1 MSLNGNLSG
10 ISFSGLSSGIDTDS
24 IISRLIQLEQ
34 IPISRL
40 QQRQQ
45 QIQQQQQVY
54 AQFRSKLQAFSAA
67 AGALNSSAVF
77 NPITTTSSKPEV
89 ATVSATSDA
98 LVGTYNLAV
107 SKLAQAQK
115 VASLAQTDST
125 SALGKDG
132 QFVVNGKA
140 VQIQT
145 TDTLRSIAQKINDA
159 NAGVTASIIDG
170 GAGSTYLTLASNA
183 TGLKGKIQV
192 ADLSGDSIMGFLG
205 IISGAPSIREPIT
218 NGAAS
223 WSFGNSSD
231 SLKSLLGLN
240 STAAST
246 FEVNGVA
253 INIDPAVDSLQTVA
267 NAINA
272 AGTGAT
278 ATVKTV
284 TEGTSTKYR
293 LEITGA
299 STPTLTDSSG
309 NLLSALGV
317 LQAGYGHE
325 LLQAQDAEFTIDGVA
340 LTSATNTIQSA
351 IPNAT
356 IALLKAN
363 ATTPETTTLT
373 LSKDTAAI
381 KGKIEAFRDAYND
394 AIDFIRTYSQFD
406 KDTFASGPLFG
417 DPVAGQLE
425 QQVTSMLFSNVA
437 GVSGDLKNLT
447 SIGFK
452 LDDQGKLSIDDAILT
467 SAIANKP
474 TELANLFRTSGVGSV
489 NSIQYIS
496 STSKSIA
503 SGDGAYNVDISALA
517 TKGSYT
523 GEIAQ
528 TLASSAT
535 EVLSFSGSVIGTTPY
550 TLSLSVGSTL
560 ADTVTKINAD
570 TRLKDLVVA
579 SIDGSGKLRIE
590 SKRYGS
596 GGNVTVTSNLAAAA
610 DNSGTGTSSAGVTE
624 TGTDVVGTINGEEA
638 TGNGQFLIGKTGNAK
653 TEGLQIQYT
662 GTALGLVGTI
672 ALRKG
677 IGAQSTDLMATF
689 LDSVNGILS
698 ASDASLK
705 SQFDDLG
712 DQIESLNDRIAA
724 KEADLKA
731 KFSRMEEA
739 ISRIQAQASRLSA
752 LNQSNSG

>member
-1 MSLNGNLSG
+1 
-10 ISFSGLSSGIDTDS
+10 
-24 IISRLIQLEQ
+24 
-34 IPISRL
+34 
-40 QQRQQ
+40 
-45 QIQQQQQVY
+45 
-54 AQFRSKLQAFSAA
+54 
-67 AGALNSSAVF
+67 
-77 NPITTTSSKPEV
+77 
-89 ATVSATSDA
+89 
-98 LVGTYNLAV
+98 
-107 SKLAQAQK
+107 
-115 VASLAQTDST
+115 
-125 SALGKDG
+125 
-132 QFVVNGKA
+132 
-140 VQIQT
+140 
-145 TDTLRSIAQKINDA
+145 
-159 NAGVTASIIDG
+159 
-170 GAGSTYLTLASNA
+170 
-183 TGLKGKIQV
+183 
-192 ADLSGDSIMGFLG
+192 
-205 IISGAPSIREPIT
+205 
-218 NGAAS
+218 
-223 WSFGNSSD
+223 
-231 SLKSLLGLN
+231 LN

-596 GGNVTVTSNLAAAA
+596 GGNVTVTSNLAAAV

-662 GTALGLVGTI
+662 GTAFGLVGTI